1 MKKINILS
9 LIFTG
14 LLMFLT
20 FANVNA
26 QEQVAPDNQNPN
38 ANQQVRPFKILEE
51 LGLTREQIQQIRRIN
66 QERKPIMQEA
76 QQRWRISNR
85 NLDEAIYS
93 DTTTDEEVKELMKEA
108 QLAQAELL
116 KARTL
121 TEYMVRKVLTPEQL
135 TKFRQ
140 LRERVMK
147 RMNQKNENNPNNQ
160 QQRPINRLQQRKNQ
174 NQQ

>member
-1 MKKINILS
+1 MKKTNILS

>member
-147 RMNQKNENNPNNQ
+147 RMSQKNENNPNNQ